1 MLEKLIY
8 KNSVVKDWY
17 FDVTMCREAEAF
29 IRQITGHSI
38 NNQERFYILI
48 HLTQLLRY
56 GE

>member
-1 MLEKLIY
+1 MYRALLARDPRHSVCLER
-8 KNSVVKDWY
+8 
-17 FDVTMCREAEAF
+17 MEAF